1 MKILLTILFTLIA
14 FVAFSQEG
22 DPLNNAVKHNYE
34 TYRDWGT
41 QWGVLK
47 KPAGTGKHPTII
59 FFHGVGEA
67 GSGSSDADKT
77 RMEQLKPIAKKIAQE
92 SGKTIKLLKF
102 KQRKEI
108 ETL

>member
-1 MKILLTILFTLIA
+1 MTVNYLEKITEIYVFASVDEGGEGVVGMTLPVNGRETFMP
-14 FVAFSQEG
+14 FVC
-22 DPLNNAVKHNYE
+22 
-34 TYRDWGT
+34 
-41 QWGVLK
+41 
-47 KPAGTGKHPTII
+47 
-59 FFHGVGEA
+59 
-67 GSGSSDADKT
+67 ADKT

>member
-1 MKILLTILFTLIA
+1 MRFILTILFTLIA

-22 DPLNNAVKHNYE
+22 DPLNNAVKHNYKTSE
-34 TYRDWGT
+34 WGT

-67 GSGSSDADKT
+67 GSGSRLLP
-77 RMEQLKPIAKKIAQE
+77 RMNVGHQSNDSYNNYHLHFYPCRRIC
-92 SGKTIKLLKF
+92 LWP
-102 KQRKEI
+102 
-108 ETL
+108 

>member
-1 MKILLTILFTLIA
+1 MTVNYLEKITEIYVFASVDEGGEGVVGMTLPVNGRETFMP
-14 FVAFSQEG
+14 FVC
-22 DPLNNAVKHNYE
+22 
-34 TYRDWGT
+34 
-41 QWGVLK
+41 
-47 KPAGTGKHPTII
+47 
-59 FFHGVGEA
+59 
-67 GSGSSDADKT
+67 ADKA